1 VTRAAKATTQQARE
15 VSEVRPTPS
24 SDEPRHRGSAEALRE
39 IVLTLGSSLQLS
51 VILERTLEYALDL
64 VGANAVVAF
73 WLEDGLLVSRLS
85 LGLETAFLTA
95 LRFPAGA
102 GAIGRSM
109 REDAPVLAKRLSAA
123 DKPGVDLGFPYKSM
137 IALPLAA
144 RGQRLGA
151 LALYFERS
159 QQFAGTDVE
168 TLRLF
173 ATQAAVALENA
184 RLFEEEVRREREQ
197 AVLLRV
203 ARLTGATLELDEVL
217 SRLALEVTD
226 ALDLERCF
234 VGFFDSIE
242 DDRAELGKLYAF
254 GFDQDLERLRP
265 FVIVEDAFETLLI
278 ARRPMFFNDVV
289 NDPSLEDQGSALLE
303 AQSCVIAPIVAQ
315 GQVLGLLYADS
326 VLAGSSV
333 SEREAN
339 LAAAIADQAALAIQ
353 NARLYTRIEAER
365 SRYSL
370 LAEAAHDVILTTDL
384 EGRINYANP
393 AVLEA
398 IGFEPAELIGRE
410 YASLLE
416 PAAALEARRAWRSLL
431 FGGSAITYEGQVRRK
446 DGRLA
451 YLEVNLN
458 ALRQDGRMIGGLA
471 IARDLSEKRQLADE
485 IAARGQE
492 EQRALELRSY
502 LNLFTQAQEEERGRV
517 ARELHDDTAQSL
529 VAIGRRLD
537 RLEAMLSDDDA
548 KQRTRDIRGDVDA
561 TIESVRRFSRNLR
574 PSVLDDLG
582 LIPALEWLCAQSR
595 TPTRLEVAG
604 REARLP
610 SVLELTLFRVVQ
622 EALTNVDKHAMAS
635 SAAVRVEF
643 VASNLEPEMDG
654 TGVRVRITDDGQG
667 FQNEPSESLA
677 LEGHL
682 GLAGM
687 RERVRLAGGQ
697 LRTHSSPGEGA
708 TVELWLPLET
718 N

>member
-1 VTRAAKATTQQARE
+1 
-15 VSEVRPTPS
+15 
-24 SDEPRHRGSAEALRE
+24 
-39 IVLTLGSSLQLS
+39 
-51 VILERTLEYALDL
+51 
-64 VGANAVVAF
+64 
-73 WLEDGLLVSRLS
+73 
-85 LGLETAFLTA
+85 
-95 LRFPAGA
+95 
-102 GAIGRSM
+102 
-109 REDAPVLAKRLSAA
+109 LA
-123 DKPGVDLGFPYKSM
+123 
-137 IALPLAA
+137 
-144 RGQRLGA
+144 
-151 LALYFERS
+151 
-159 QQFAGTDVE
+159 
-168 TLRLF
+168 
-173 ATQAAVALENA
+173 
-184 RLFEEEVRREREQ
+184 
-197 AVLLRV
+197 
-203 ARLTGATLELDEVL
+203 
-217 SRLALEVTD
+217 
-226 ALDLERCF
+226 
-234 VGFFDSIE
+234 
-242 DDRAELGKLYAF
+242 
-254 GFDQDLERLRP
+254 
-265 FVIVEDAFETLLI
+265 
-278 ARRPMFFNDVV
+278 
-289 NDPSLEDQGSALLE
+289 
-303 AQSCVIAPIVAQ
+303 
-315 GQVLGLLYADS
+315 
-326 VLAGSSV
+326 
-333 SEREAN
+333 
-339 LAAAIADQAALAIQ
+339 
-353 NARLYTRIEAER
+353 
-365 SRYSL
+365 
-370 LAEAAHDVILTTDL
+370 
-384 EGRINYANP
+384 
-393 AVLEA
+393 
-398 IGFEPAELIGRE
+398 
-410 YASLLE
+410 
-416 PAAALEARRAWRSLL
+416 
-431 FGGSAITYEGQVRRK
+431 VRRK

-537 RLEAMLSDDDA
+537 RLEAMLNDDDA

-604 REARLP
+604 RDSRLP

-643 VASNLEPEMDG
+643 GASNLEPEMDG

-667 FQNEPSESLA
+667 FQIEPSESLA

-708 TVELWLPLET
+708 TVELWLPLEG
-718 N
+718 